1 MNDRLKLLKIHLNAA
16 VAGDQDNIAA
26 GELRYGLLHVA
37 FLRTIFLHTAFL
49 RSPFLHVVFLRTI
62 FLHMAF
68 LHGHAGPDGRRQI
81 VSHGGDG

>member
-26 GELRYGLLHVA
+26 GELRYGVLHVA
-37 FLRTIFLHTAFL
+37 FLRIPFLHTAFL
-49 RSPFLHVVFLRTI
+49 RTVFLHI
-62 FLHMAF
+62 AF
-68 LHGHAGPDGRRQI
+68 LHGHTGPDGRRQI